1 MINIKQMSWESFDLP
16 NSNPETEETNR
27 KSNRINI
34 ENC

>member
-1 MINIKQMSWESFDLP
+1 MSWESFDLP

-27 KSNRINI
+27 KFNRITI